1 VHATVRSAALV
12 GGDVIEVSVEATL
25 AGGLPAVHVVGLP
38 DAAVREAKERVRA
51 ALRAVGAALPP
62 SRVIVNLAPA
72 DVRKEGPA
80 FDLPIALALL
90 AAQQRVPTRRL
101 AGATV
106 VGELGLDGAVRPVR
120 GALAVAVHA
129 ATRDGATVVLPLAQA
144 GHAARVPG
152 LAVVGVADLGEAM
165 GWARGTTPSTSFAS
179 AASDAASPTAVP
191 GPDLAEVRGQAAAK
205 RALEVVAA
213 GAHHLLLIGPPGG
226 GKTLL
231 ARCLPSLLPPLD
243 DASALEVAR
252 LHSLTSYPRDPADR
266 RPPFREPHHVSSPA
280 GVIGGAG
287 GPGDLS
293 LAHRGVLFLD
303 ELPEFDRRVLE
314 ALRQPLESGALVLA
328 RAGARARYP
337 AAVQLVAA
345 MNPCPCGFDGD
356 LERPCSCDP
365 RQRRRYRARVSGPL
379 LDRFDLRLLVPRL
392 GDAADAAEVDGGV
405 TNAGRTD
412 ARSERS
418 APVAA
423 RVERARRHALERQGA
438 ANATLRGAPLRRV
451 AALTAD
457 ARALLAGAR
466 RHGGLS
472 ERGAD
477 AVTRVARTIADL
489 QERERVD
496 ADHLAEALAYRV
508 DASREATA

>member
-1 VHATVRSAALV
+1 MHATVRSAALV
-12 GGDVIEVSVEATL
+12 GSDVIEVSVEATL
-25 AGGLPAVHVVGLP
+25 TGGLPAVHVVGLP

-101 AGATV
+101 AAATV

-144 GHAARVPG
+144 GHAARVPR

-165 GWARGTTPSTSFAS
+165 AWARGMPPSAS
-179 AASDAASPTAVP
+179 HAPAAAGASSPP
-191 GPDLAEVRGQAAAK
+191 RDLGPDIAEVRGQGAAK
-205 RALEVVAA
+205 RALEVAAA

-252 LHSLTSYPRDPADR
+252 LHSLTSFPRDPADR
-266 RPPFREPHHVSSPA
+266 RSPFREPHHVSSPA
-280 GVIGGAG
+280 GVIGGAS

-328 RAGARARYP
+328 RAGSRARYP

-356 LERPCSCDP
+356 LERHCSCDP

-392 GDAADAAEVDGGV
+392 GDDADAGDVDRDVSKVGGAE
-405 TNAGRTD
+405 TS
-412 ARSERS
+412 AR
-418 APVAA
+418 VAA
-423 RVERARRHALERQGA
+423 RVERARRRAQERQAA
-438 ANATLRGAPLRRV
+438 ANATLRGAVLRRV
-451 AALTAD
+451 AALTAE

-477 AVTRVARTIADL
+477 AVTRVARTVADL

-496 ADHLAEALAYRV
+496 ADHLAEALAYRI
-508 DASREATA
+508 DAWREPSA